1 MIAAMYHLPSA
12 SNPIQYGR
20 LEKQCTSA
28 QKNCLPEIP
37 DCPEYEKFFQE
48 RFRDTASLKGKDRF
62 RLHLSE
68 ISLVQYKIV
77 KHKQY

>member
-1 MIAAMYHLPSA
+1 MNVSRSIHAYMQDDRHA
-12 SNPIQYGR
+12 
-20 LEKQCTSA
+20 TSA

-62 RLHLSE
+62 RLHLSQ